1 MRDKFLFFR
10 NFKEAAD
17 KLPDDMRLKFY
28 DALTAYV
35 FEGIEPDDVVIAAL
49 IGAIKPSLDKTEKRG
64 GNHNPRGQNQYTE
77 VKDGQ
82 NRSNE
87 VKTGQTRTNE
97 DKENFEQVK
106 SGQKEKEK
114 SPLNN
119 PQENKNKIYISPS
132 SSPNGNVTPLVEKI
146 DDSGM
151 MDIEELIAKTPPKPK
166 TKPFQPPTLKDI
178 ENYIAERNCA
188 QVVDAKKFFDY
199 FEAGGWHDSEG
210 KPVKNWK
217 QKLITWEMDG
227 RKQRTIKAAA
237 GLLGVKSG
245 TYGREIPL

>member
-49 IGAIKPSLDKTEKRG
+49 IGAIKPSLDIEDRRG
-64 GNHNPRGQNQYTE
+64 GAREGAGRKSKEIKINQKNQIDYFE
-77 VKDGQ
+77 KI
-82 NRSNE
+82 
-87 VKTGQTRTNE
+87 
-97 DKENFEQVK
+97 ENFENNQK
-106 SGQKEKEK
+106 NQNNQNNQKEKEK

-132 SSPNGNVTPLVEKI
+132 SSPNGDVTPLVEKI

-188 QVVDAKKFFDY
+188 AVVDAKKFFDY